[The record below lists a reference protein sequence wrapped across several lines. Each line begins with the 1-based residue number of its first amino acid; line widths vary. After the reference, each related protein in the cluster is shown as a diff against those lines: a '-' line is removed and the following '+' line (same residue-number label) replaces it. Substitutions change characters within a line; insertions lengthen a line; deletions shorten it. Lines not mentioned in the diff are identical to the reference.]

1 MSQATPSIDA
11 KRAQNQWNVFFFSG
25 GISGAASFFLK
36 CRFVDIL
43 LRSISH
49 KKPVAGSWQFSISVR
64 IEVGSFSGLSG
75 ASQGPPMIASL
86 VNVVDGCCW

>member
-11 KRAQNQWNVFFFSG
+11 KRAQNQWNVFFPEGFQVLQV
-25 GISGAASFFLK
+25 FFLK

-43 LRSISH
+43 LRSIRH